1 MNYDEVLEYIHEKE
15 DRGIVP
21 GLDNI
26 EKLLSLLQN
35 PEQRLPAIHIAG
47 TNGKGSIMAYVE
59 TVLRLL
65 GLKTGRYISPAIF
78 DYRDRWIIDG
88 NIPSREYVA
97 DVFTRLAPFVTE
109 AESILP
115 PGPTSFEIETAAA
128 FMMYE
133 DSGCDVNLIECGMG
147 GRLDATNVFI
157 STPVVV
163 LAKISMDHMQFLGD
177 TVFDIAREKL
187 GIVKEGDT
195 VVSYPQDAE
204 VMDFIRRYL
213 NENFENVKLI
223 EVDTSELEIVKEDLN
238 GSSFIYKGVKYGIGL
253 LGRHQIY
260 NAITAVETV
269 NAFVHFINS
278 MNNDIMYVEEAETG
292 AGVTGVN
299 GSEWSFGKGYSDCVR
314 KTDMCLDGLTR
325 FIVAGLAKTV
335 WKGRLEKINDAP
347 PFYIDGAHNTDAWLT
362 LADNLERYFT
372 DKRKVFIIGVLKDKE
387 YQQMVDILAP
397 YMDYAVT
404 VTTVNNKR
412 ALSGNILA
420 ELIREKGVSAES
432 AADYE
437 GAVKRAVEMADKNSV
452 IIACGSL
459 SFTGDITMVVKKHS

>member
-213 NENFENVKLI
+213 IENFENVKLV
-223 EVDTSELEIVKEDLN
+223 EPDTSELEIVKEDLS

-260 NAITAVETV
+260 NAITAIETV
-269 NAFVHFINS
+269 KAFAHIMNS
-278 MNNDIMYVEEAETG
+278 MNDN
-292 AGVTGVN
+292 
-299 GSEWSFGKGYSDCVR
+299 S
-314 KTDMCLDGLTR
+314 MCLDGLTR
-325 FIVAGLAKTV
+325 FIIAGLAKTV

-459 SFTGDITMVVKKHS
+459 SFTGDITRVVKKHS